1 MSKFVKIDWLSI
13 SLPYSSIVS
22 PDFDADTLSIRPQI
36 RDLFPSITDWLMTFP
51 DWSPGKGNRIFNRS
65 VQSKLGGFHI
75 FWNVNKPFSLI
86 EIEGSGIQ
94 KMREHKV
101 LKSILRQYSH
111 LLTRID
117 IAEDFET
124 ICTPREFIEKRD
136 GKRFTSHAEI
146 NSETGETCYVG
157 SRSSDRFARVYRFAA
172 PHPRSHLLRCE
183 FQLRDENAKLFAEL
197 LQSHKLS
204 ELILRLYKTFGI
216 YHPLALTSSA
226 QTKLLV
232 APRAS
237 KMGATERWLFSQV
250 LPACKK
256 LIDDGNT
263 EIIDIFGKK
272 LYALFTDRLI
282 QEEVIYGTENIRA
295 DVRENPS

>member
-1 MSKFVKIDWLSI
+1 MPKFVKIDWLSI

-22 PDFDADTLSIRPQI
+22 RDFDTDRLSIRPQI
-36 RDLFPSITDWLMTFP
+36 RDLYPSITDWIMSYP
-51 DWSPGKGNRIFNRS
+51 DMIEGGGNRIFNRS
-65 VQSKLGGFHI
+65 LRSKLGGFHI
-75 FWNVNKPFSLI
+75 FWNSNKNFSLI
-86 EIEGSGIQ
+86 EIEGTGVQNLREQ
-94 KMREHKV
+94 KL

-124 ICTPREFIEKRD
+124 ICTPREFAEKRD

-157 SRSSDRFARVYRFAA
+157 SRSSDRFARIYRFAS

-183 FQLRDENAKLFAEL
+183 FQLRDENAKSFAEL

-204 ELILRLYKTFGI
+204 ELVLRLYKTFGI
-216 YHPLALTSSA
+216 YHPLAITSA
-226 QTKLLV
+226 PQGKLLS

-263 EIIDIFGKK
+263 EIIDIFGKQ
-272 LYALFTDRLI
+272 LYHYFNDRLI
-282 QEEVIYGTENIRA
+282 SKEVHDGTQSLLSDPEFISR
-295 DVRENPS
+295 